1 MKIYLDDDTSES
13 EDDSK
18 RKKSKRALNDD
29 QFEEVPIDQ
38 RMFNFYLCN
47 FLLFPP
53 PSSAMKRIHLDAED
67 LALGHVLAQSK
78 KSREQLVD
86 HSYNR

>member
-38 RMFNFYLCN
+38 RMFNFYLLN
-47 FLLFPP
+47 SLLFP